1 MCVQNQ
7 CKIVNGCIFVVQI
20 CCYNKCGV
28 ILGELNPHL
37 PFGNHLLWNFLFFY
51 LIRTK
56 WFFAFSIVYT
66 IDEGV

>member
-1 MCVQNQ
+1 
-7 CKIVNGCIFVVQI
+7 
-20 CCYNKCGV
+20 
-28 ILGELNPHL
+28 
-37 PFGNHLLWNFLFFY
+37 LWNFLFFY